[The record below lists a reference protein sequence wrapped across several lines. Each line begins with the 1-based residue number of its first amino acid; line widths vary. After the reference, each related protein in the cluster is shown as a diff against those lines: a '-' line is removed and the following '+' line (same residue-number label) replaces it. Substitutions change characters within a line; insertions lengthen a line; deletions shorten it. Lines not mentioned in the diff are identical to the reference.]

1 MPKETSL
8 LSFTK
13 TSNFRAKMLTETF
26 SSELG
31 NLYTDF
37 SDPSD
42 SAIGKT
48 ELRKQLSF
56 NRKKKKKKGS
66 LSHRREMKSPRH
78 SEA

>member
-1 MPKETSL
+1 
-8 LSFTK
+8 
-13 TSNFRAKMLTETF
+13 MLTETF

-48 ELRKQLSF
+48 ELRKQHTF

-66 LSHRREMKSPRH
+66 LPQSREMK
-78 SEA
+78 